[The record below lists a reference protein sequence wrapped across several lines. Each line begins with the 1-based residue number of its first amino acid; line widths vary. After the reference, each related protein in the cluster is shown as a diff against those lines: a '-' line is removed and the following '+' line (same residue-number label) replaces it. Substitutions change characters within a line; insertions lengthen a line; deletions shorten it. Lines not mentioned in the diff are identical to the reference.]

1 MSDVLKKDKLKEGV
15 SVLTLNRPEV
25 LNSLN
30 KELVDSLLDAF
41 NEIYEDNSIRSEGT
55 YSTYAS
61 LDDKID
67 GFHYYTTFESSV
79 IQKTCYRLENVSF

>member
-41 NEIYEDNSIRSEGT
+41 DEIYEDNSIRSVT
-55 YSTYAS
+55 VS
-61 LDDKID
+61 
-67 GFHYYTTFESSV
+67 YTHLRAHET
-79 IQKTCYRLENVSF
+79 

>member
-1 MSDVLKKDKLKEGV
+1 MTDVLKKDKLKEGV

-41 NEIYEDNSIRSEGT
+41 DEIYEDNSIRSVIITGEGR
-55 YSTYAS
+55 
-61 LDDKID
+61 
-67 GFHYYTTFESSV
+67 GFCSGAGEG
-79 IQKTCYRLENVSF
+79 